1 MEPLYNSLSEHL
13 RRNHEEWLVCGGNP
27 DGVLS
32 SEEEGPLPELEYPP
46 QEVFPV
52 VLSTG
57 EETFQEMMERRLR
70 LFNMLG
76 RVPPI
81 PEYPEPPEYLDPPS
95 YS

>member
-1 MEPLYNSLSEHL
+1 MH
-13 RRNHEEWLVCGGNP
+13 GGNL

-32 SEEEGPLPELEYPP
+32 SEEGEPLPELEYPP

-52 VLSTG
+52 VLFTG
-57 EETFQEMMERRLR
+57 EETFQEMMERRLW
-70 LFNMLG
+70 LFNMLV